1 MKRSMLALAF
11 VAVFTLAPGVCRAEM
26 ITMTITFSGAA
37 PIVIT
42 PGSQFAQTG
51 SSNTSLQ
58 VNTAALNS
66 TLSDAGSAYTFTSLG
81 ATSNFPGASSSA
93 LLTEHGTA
101 AITSAGNTTITIE
114 TVLSGYTMPTSTTYT
129 NLSSTVTSVFN
140 GTRIG
145 DTQTSNSSFNA
156 LSPFAELITPPVTF
170 TSTGPT
176 LQRFGPVVTP
186 LDVGRVT
193 PPFALD
199 TSATLKL
206 TSGTDTFGVGAKLQL
221 DTEEAVPEPSS
232 LTLLGLGSLGLLGYG
247 RSPVGG
253 NCARQRVL
261 AATGRRLAQGLA
273 GRKMATA
280 RLRAALARAVRAPRA
295 ARSRP
300 GGSGTADTEGLKVR
314 KVGPSKPPP
323 LAKVLTK
330 APVVPLYSKTALLL
344 SPLTKRSPLG
354 PNTRP
359 TGALKLPP
367 LVKVLTKAPVVP
379 LYSKTASLPSP
390 TTKSPAWAADPETA
404 RARRTTNGRVR
415 RNRDIPDPP
424 GRE

>member
-1 MKRSMLALAF
+1 MKRSMLRLALL
-11 VAVFTLAPGVCRAEM
+11 VVLACSPGVCKAGM
-26 ITMTITFSGAA
+26 ITMTITFPGAS
-37 PIVIT
+37 PVIIT
-42 PGSQFAQTG
+42 PGSQFAQAG
-51 SSNTSLQ
+51 STNTSLQ
-58 VNTAALNS
+58 VDVAALNS
-66 TLSDAGSAYTFTSLG
+66 TLSDAGSAYTFNSLG
-81 ATSNFPGASSSA
+81 ATSNFPGASSGA
-93 LLTEHGTA
+93 TLTENGDA
-101 AITSAGNTTITIE
+101 AISGPGNTTITIE
-114 TVLSGYTMPTSTTYT
+114 TVLSGYTTPTSATYV
-129 NLSSTVTSVFN
+129 NLSSTATTILN
-140 GTRIG
+140 RTTIG

-170 TSTGPT
+170 TSTGSSRQP
-176 LQRFGPVVTP
+176 FGPVVTN
-186 LDVGRVT
+186 LDVGRV
-193 PPFALD
+193 PPGYTLD

>member
-1 MKRSMLALAF
+1 MKRSMLGMAF

-93 LLTEHGTA
+93 LLTENGTA

-114 TVLSGYTMPTSTTYT
+114 TVLSGYTMPTSATYAD
-129 NLSSTVTSVFN
+129 LSSTATTILN
-140 GTRIG
+140 ATTIG
-145 DTQTSNSSFNA
+145 DSQMSNSSFSMLLDA
-156 LSPFAELITPPVTF
+156 MTPPVTF

-199 TSATLKL
+199 TSATLKQ
-206 TSGTDTFGVGAKLQL
+206 TSGTDTFGVGAKL
-221 DTEEAVPEPSS
+221 TPPTAVPEPSR
-232 LTLLGLGSLGLLGYG
+232 LTLLGLGAL
-247 RSPVGG
+247 
-253 NCARQRVL
+253 
-261 AATGRRLAQGLA
+261 GLA
-273 GRKMATA
+273 GYGWWRRK
-280 RLRAALARAVRAPRA
+280 RA
-295 ARSRP
+295 
-300 GGSGTADTEGLKVR
+300 G
-314 KVGPSKPPP
+314 
-323 LAKVLTK
+323 
-330 APVVPLYSKTALLL
+330 
-344 SPLTKRSPLG
+344 
-354 PNTRP
+354 
-359 TGALKLPP
+359 
-367 LVKVLTKAPVVP
+367 
-379 LYSKTASLPSP
+379 
-390 TTKSPAWAADPETA
+390 
-404 RARRTTNGRVR
+404 
-415 RNRDIPDPP
+415 
-424 GRE
+424 